1 MQHNE
6 ANTPANDAEENIQSP
21 AVETIIEKVEGEAGL
36 DTEADELAA
45 NEAETDAHEQNP
57 FAELT
62 KQVAE
67 YDDRYKRLYS
77 EFENFRRRT
86 AKERIELITSANAEL
101 LKSLLPVVD
110 DMDRAVKAYDA
121 TKNTEAL
128 AEGLG
133 LVHAKLVRTL
143 EQKGLKHFESKGEPF
158 DAEKH
163 EAITQVPVDEP
174 EMKGKV
180 IDEIEKGYTLA
191 EKVLRFARVVIGA

>member
-1 MQHNE
+1 MHENE
-6 ANTPANDAEENIQSP
+6 ATTPAEQAGETIQTP
-21 AVETIIEKVEGEAGL
+21 TIETIIEKMGSEGVDDEEAG
-36 DTEADELAA
+36 EPAA
-45 NEAETDAHEQNP
+45 NEAETIEDEPNP

-86 AKERIELITSANAEL
+86 AKERIELITGANAEL

-143 EQKGLKHFESKGEPF
+143 EQKGLKPFESKGEPF